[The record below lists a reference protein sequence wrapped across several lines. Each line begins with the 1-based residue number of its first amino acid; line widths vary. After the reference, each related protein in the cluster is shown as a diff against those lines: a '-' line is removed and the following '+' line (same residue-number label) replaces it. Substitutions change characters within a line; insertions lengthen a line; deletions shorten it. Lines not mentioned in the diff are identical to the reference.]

1 MSFRYHALS
10 GINDESLRDDVNP
23 HTTFMI
29 QDSDDSG
36 LSSESSDYSEPGL
49 PSKAYQATS
58 GSNLSL
64 GPQVQ
69 VQILVE
75 KYSRP
80 ISAIAYFDTGVHS
93 TMMNPRVLP
102 PNAWKKKDNEFL
114 TADGQIFT
122 TNLVSKQ
129 KTDIQFFPTCT
140 LWTHVIGTPIL
151 DKDILIG

>member
-1 MSFRYHALS
+1 MKSTKLIQQLRQIVDDVLS
-10 GINDESLRDDVNP
+10 DDDIKSIFSERDDVNP

-29 QDSDDSG
+29 QESDDSG
-36 LSSESSDYSEPGL
+36 LSSESSDYSEPDL
-49 PSKAYQATS
+49 PSEAYQATS

-80 ISAIAYFDTGVHS
+80 ISDIVYFDTGAHS
-93 TMMNPRVLP
+93 TMINPRVLP
-102 PNAWKKKDNEFL
+102 PEVWKKKDNGFL
-114 TADGQIFT
+114 AADGQIFT

-129 KTDIQFFPTCT
+129 K
-140 LWTHVIGTPIL
+140 IGI
-151 DKDILIG
+151 